1 LKTGPFLSHN
11 IKQGA
16 GMKIRSIIIALV
28 IVLIP
33 FVLGIFLFIARPNA
47 WIQEKK
53 HFISDTSKDSKGVNY
68 KGIKIDWAFCPNWE
82 YKPLFFP
89 SQEYLVF
96 VFHYKNNNEYDVE
109 LVPSYTFASPPD
121 SRYSA
126 NEEISMYIEN
136 EVENE
141 LKITDETPMTYKI
154 SPNVIK
160 HYIVT
165 FEKPQVLNHF
175 YIDVDIFRDNTLR
188 IYYEKKDGIWVNSE
202 NELIKKYKGRG

>member
-1 LKTGPFLSHN
+1 
-11 IKQGA
+11 
-16 GMKIRSIIIALV
+16 MKIRSIIIALT

-33 FVLGIFLFIARPNA
+33 FILGIFLFIARPGTG
-47 WIQEKK
+47 IQGKE
-53 HFISDTSKDSKGVNY
+53 HFISDTSKDNKGVNY

-96 VFHYKNNNEYDVE
+96 VFHYKNNNEYDAE
-109 LVPSYTFASPPD
+109 LVPSYTFASPPNR
-121 SRYSA
+121 RYSA
-126 NEEISMYIEN
+126 NEEISMYIED

-141 LKITDETPMTYKI
+141 LKLSDETPMTYKI
-154 SPNVIK
+154 SPNVTK

-165 FEKPQVLNHF
+165 FEKPEPLTHF
-175 YIDVDIFRDNTLR
+175 YVDVDVFRDVTLR
-188 IYYEKKDGIWVNSE
+188 IYYEKKSDSWINSE